1 VIASYFA
8 RYRTSYDTR
17 TEAVTNLGELRQ
29 DVVRRIL
36 LPRLY
41 EKWSS
46 EGISLL

>member
-1 VIASYFA
+1 MNF
-8 RYRTSYDTR
+8 
-17 TEAVTNLGELRQ
+17 LELRKEEVQ
-29 DVVRRIL
+29 LRRIY